1 MNSLLTW
8 ISVYEK
14 LVSTTLRYTPVVLD
28 HHVPYKTLADG
39 RLWVSRR
46 SLQFSLLNNLN
57 FSKAPTQTP
66 KLKALQKLIQSYF
79 YNILHLI
86 EGLSDENTLL
96 LAVNESS
103 KIVPYIISS
112 RKAVKTY
119 IKVCEICPW
128 SCIAKFSIAPRLVW
142 SYGPQ
147 QPTMFV

>member
-1 MNSLLTW
+1 MFLTKHW
-8 ISVYEK
+8 QTVDCE
-14 LVSTTLRYTPVVLD
+14 RQDVVFN
-28 HHVPYKTLADG
+28 
-39 RLWVSRR
+39 
-46 SLQFSLLNNLN
+46 FSLLNYPN

-119 IKVCEICPW
+119 IKVCDNLPMKLYC
-128 SCIAKFSIAPRLVW
+128 
-142 SYGPQ
+142 
-147 QPTMFV
+147 

>member
-1 MNSLLTW
+1 M
-8 ISVYEK
+8 VACECHD
-14 LVSTTLRYTPVVLD
+14 VVFNFL
-28 HHVPYKTLADG
+28 
-39 RLWVSRR
+39 
-46 SLQFSLLNNLN
+46 LLNNLDY
-57 FSKAPTQTP
+57 SKAPTQTP

-119 IKVCEICPW
+119 IKVCKTLPIKLYC
-128 SCIAKFSIAPRLVW
+128 
-142 SYGPQ
+142 
-147 QPTMFV
+147 